1 MNRRVIGVALAAIA
15 TSFSVTKDAAAEGPK
30 RDQLDCSR
38 AVSASERYTCDS
50 PFLRAL
56 LGLIDN
62 EEGRLLDLN
71 PMSATLLLEHQAW
84 MANRIRKG
92 ANYALRDAM
101 AARYREIR
109 HAIDATKAA
118 LAQRPSDEDIHRDC
132 VALAPPLFE
141 TLMLACRVET
151 VKGIAPGLVGQMQV
165 WGPAQGDLALP
176 VTGIHALAVLAVVEA
191 AASSDT
197 HSYKLIGW
205 IGAEGASINDP
216 LYVEGNGDAFLTIP
230 KTEAGSGSTSTDVVL
245 ARPGPSEPWRE
256 IDASSWMG
264 DLERR
269 LPGGLLGAARRHHP
283 VHGGRGALRAAST
296 CPLEWIGITGCF
308 APDSAPLAW
317 CRQAGRR

>member
-1 MNRRVIGVALAAIA
+1 
-15 TSFSVTKDAAAEGPK
+15 
-30 RDQLDCSR
+30 
-38 AVSASERYTCDS
+38 
-50 PFLRAL
+50 
-56 LGLIDN
+56 
-62 EEGRLLDLN
+62 
-71 PMSATLLLEHQAW
+71 
-84 MANRIRKG
+84 
-92 ANYALRDAM
+92 
-101 AARYREIR
+101 
-109 HAIDATKAA
+109 
-118 LAQRPSDEDIHRDC
+118 
-132 VALAPPLFE
+132 
-141 TLMLACRVET
+141 MLACRVET

-256 IDASSWMG
+256 IDASSWMR